1 MRVKFSTSVC
11 ISDKVLCGSKSA
23 RLYCQCIAVVLE
35 FAQDLSM
42 YTISG
47 IPMIVQKGSTNY
59 ASSTGNVFRDLAVS
73 NPEEALAK
81 AELAAKIASLIGK
94 KGLTQV
100 SAAKLLGIDQP
111 KVSALLRG
119 RLSGFSIERLLR
131 FLLMLGQD
139 IKITVQ
145 PAPRSRA
152 KARVHVA

>member
-1 MRVKFSTSVC
+1 MPRIKR
-11 ISDKVLCGSKSA
+11 D
-23 RLYCQCIAVVLE
+23 
-35 FAQDLSM
+35 
-42 YTISG
+42 YTIS
-47 IPMIVQKGSTNY
+47 S
-59 ASSTGNVFRDLAVS
+59 GNVFRDLGIS

-81 AELAAKIASLIGK
+81 AELAAKIATLIES

-119 RLSGFSIERLLR
+119 RLAGFSFERFMR

-145 PAPRSRA
+145 PAPRSRTR
-152 KARVHVA
+152 ARVHVA